1 MALRIIAGDLKGRK
15 LRSVPGTKTRP
26 TANRTR
32 EAIFNILASQIPG
45 SRVLDLFAGTG
56 AFGIEALSRK
66 ADAAVFIDIDTD
78 SISVL
83 QANIESLFLERQTK
97 IIRWDLIKNLNCLHS
112 LSIAFNLVFMDPP
125 YLKNMIEPTLR
136 NLHISQSLVSG
147 TRVIVEHSEREPAL
161 AGQLPFEIADQ
172 RKYGKTLV
180 TILDYVV

>member
-1 MALRIIAGDLKGRK
+1 MALRIISGDLKGRK
-15 LRSVPGTKTRP
+15 LRSVRGTKTRP

-66 ADAAVFIDIDTD
+66 ADSVVFIDIDRD

-83 QANIESLFLERQTK
+83 QANIKGLCLGRQTK
-97 IIRWDLIKNLNCLHS
+97 IIRWDLIKNLNCLQS
-112 LSIAFNLVFMDPP
+112 LSIAFDLVFMDPP
-125 YLKNMIEPTLR
+125 YQKRMIEPTLR
-136 NLHISQSLVSG
+136 NLHISQSLVTG
-147 TRVIVEHSEREPAL
+147 TQVIVEHSHRESVL
-161 AGQLPFEIADQ
+161 TGQLPFEIADQ

-180 TILDYVV
+180 TILKYVV